1 MIPFIVRRLLL
12 IPVIIVGVTLI
23 TFTLFSQLS
32 PNQQLSTYVQNPA
45 TLKQGAET
53 VEKLKEKY
61 GLNDPPV
68 ERYLGWM
75 QRTFLQGDMGYSQF
89 ANMPVAKA
97 IGAFFPA
104 TLELAIFSFVPV
116 IIVGIWLGVLAAV
129 RRGTIIDH
137 FTRVIAILGWAFPSF
152 VLAIFFLLVFYGILE
167 WFPPGR
173 LSTWAEL
180 VVNGYAAEFTRYTGL
195 NTIDGILN
203 GRFDI
208 ALDALKHLVGPVFTL
223 AFLEWAILLRVMRAS
238 MLEILNSDYVRTARS
253 KGLRERVV
261 IKKHARRN
269 ALISAI
275 TVSGLLVLGFFIGG
289 AIVEVVFNY
298 RGLGFYFVFAAQ
310 QLDFAAVMGSALV
323 ISGAVVITNLIVDI
337 LYGIVDPRIR
347 VS

>member
-1 MIPFIVRRLLL
+1 MIPFIIRRLLL
-12 IPVIIVGVTLI
+12 IPLIIVGVTLI

-32 PNQQLSTYVQNPA
+32 PNQQLSAYVQNPA

-53 VEKLKEKY
+53 VEKLKNKY

-75 QRTFLQGDMGYSQF
+75 KRTFIEGDMGYSRF
-89 ANMPVAKA
+89 ANMPVSRA

-116 IIVGIWLGVLAAV
+116 IVVGIWLGVLAAV
-129 RRGTIIDH
+129 KRGTIVDH
-137 FTRVIAILGWAFPSF
+137 VTRVISILGWAFPSF
-152 VLAIFFLLVFYGILE
+152 VLAIFFLLVFYGIFE

-180 VVNGYAAEFTRYTGL
+180 VVNGYTSEFTRYTQL

-208 ALDALKHLVGPVFTL
+208 FLDAIRHLVGPVFTL

-238 MLEILNSDYVRTARS
+238 MLEILSSDYVRTARS

-298 RGLGFYFVFAAQ
+298 RGLGFFFIFSAQ
-310 QLDFAAVMGSALV
+310 QLDFAAVMGAALV

-337 LYGIVDPRIR
+337 LYGVVDPRIR